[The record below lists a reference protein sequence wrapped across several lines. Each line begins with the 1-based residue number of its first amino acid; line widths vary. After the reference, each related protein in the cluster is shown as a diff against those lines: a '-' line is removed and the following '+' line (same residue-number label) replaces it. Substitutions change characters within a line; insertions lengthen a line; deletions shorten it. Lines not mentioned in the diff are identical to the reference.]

1 MCVSTV
7 DKNKVNLYERGE
19 VSFNEGEFFLMAH
32 RIADFS
38 SGVIYRWTGS
48 FWQELLPY
56 SLYHGEYLQAYKDIQ
71 NMKDLPK
78 GVFFKDFLMGVLQVC
93 DVLYSKSIQANL
105 LTIQEGLFL
114 NNIPKRDPH
123 IKGQVYLSANSSSSD
138 YVLKVSEG

>member
-1 MCVSTV
+1 
-7 DKNKVNLYERGE
+7 
-19 VSFNEGEFFLMAH
+19 
-32 RIADFS
+32 
-38 SGVIYRWTGS
+38 
-48 FWQELLPY
+48 
-56 SLYHGEYLQAYKDIQ
+56 
-71 NMKDLPK
+71 MKDLPK